1 MWSRYDYVMGK
12 LSIIYRDVETQS
24 ERILWQVRSNQGN
37 VWKYGSVTFDITS
50 FQYKVK
56 NVGYCLYNTAIFIT
70 VSVVSVYS
78 YSFCIAPKSGNILWH
93 IESNFFFHHSSDY
106 HCLTKEVLSVCCRI
120 CPLLRAII
128 SSVVPPD
135 CYFCALV

>member
-24 ERILWQVRSNQGN
+24 ERILWQVQGSQGN

-56 NVGYCLYNTAIFIT
+56 KL
-70 VSVVSVYS
+70 
-78 YSFCIAPKSGNILWH
+78 
-93 IESNFFFHHSSDY
+93 
-106 HCLTKEVLSVCCRI
+106 
-120 CPLLRAII
+120 
-128 SSVVPPD
+128 
-135 CYFCALV
+135 